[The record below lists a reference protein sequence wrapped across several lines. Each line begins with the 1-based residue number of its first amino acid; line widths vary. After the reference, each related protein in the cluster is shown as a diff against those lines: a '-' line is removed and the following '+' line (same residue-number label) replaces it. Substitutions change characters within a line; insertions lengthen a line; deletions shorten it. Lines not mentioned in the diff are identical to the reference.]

1 MIKDLGLHGITKI
14 VIDKGNHIFGENST
28 TYKDIILINDK
39 GERFILTC
47 YSAEPESIPVELSWQ
62 V

>member
-14 VIDKGNHIFGENST
+14 VIDKGNNIFGENST

-39 GERFILTC
+39 GEKFILTC
-47 YSAEPESIPVELSWQ
+47 YSAEPESIPVELS
-62 V
+62 

>member
-47 YSAEPESIPVELSWQ
+47 YSAEPESIPVELS
-62 V
+62 